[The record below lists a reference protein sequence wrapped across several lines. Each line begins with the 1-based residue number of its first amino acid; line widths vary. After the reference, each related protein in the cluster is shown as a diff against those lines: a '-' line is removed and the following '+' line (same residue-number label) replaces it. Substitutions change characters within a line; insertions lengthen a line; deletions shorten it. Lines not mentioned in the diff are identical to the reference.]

1 MPPKNLTDHD
11 LLVRIDERV
20 DNNTT
25 MMRNHLHHHWAV
37 TLSLLVATLSS
48 IGLAIAAFVSR
59 H

>member
-20 DNNTT
+20 QHNEE
-25 MMRNHLHHHWAV
+25 MMANHLNHHWGV
-37 TLSLLVATLSS
+37 TIALLAATISS

-59 H
+59 G